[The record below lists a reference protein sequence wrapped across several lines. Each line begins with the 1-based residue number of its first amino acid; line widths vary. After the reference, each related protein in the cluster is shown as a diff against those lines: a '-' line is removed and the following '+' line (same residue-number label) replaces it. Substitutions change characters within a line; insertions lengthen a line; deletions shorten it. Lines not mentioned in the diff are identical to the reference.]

1 MKIKNFLLVLFGAI
15 VLVVSL
21 VPTVTA
27 STLPPVSLPI
37 DNVFAVPSGANSYV
51 DGNVTV
57 ITKDSNYQTGSIF
70 STEENK
76 LDLNQSFHAEMYIYL
91 GDRRETAAD
100 GMTFVMHADK
110 NRTVKFTGGTG
121 AQLGVYPKAGW
132 SWLMQQI
139 EKSFVVEFD
148 TYYNNDVLGDQMD
161 KTINMNDNKGH
172 VAYAFPDILSSYGL
186 NSKGG
191 IESLNHKG
199 VYYPNDYLSNGKW
212 HLFSVDWDAEKNI
225 LAYNFDDAP
234 TVSVPINPN
243 AVFGTTSVYWG
254 FTGSTGGFSQEA
266 KVAFK
271 QIPGLVNVGS
281 SMKVTKNGKDIA
293 DTTILGGDGDVKIQY
308 DLKYFGGKQNL
319 LKPVFNLDL
328 DEFLSFKPGT
338 LTVNGAKISD
348 DYFVDGKLA
357 YNLPGNLT
365 ELDNSLTI
373 SFEATPKV
381 VTDKNTKTKINY
393 SVTAENYFGNSLNT
407 SFSIEKVTII
417 KSSYFENQ
425 SWLINEINRQLAP
438 KKIDVSVY
446 DRDLP
451 KITKIDLTSAP
462 KVIGEYIPKTIDS
475 LSNLS
480 YLRLANQK
488 LSGILPEELGNLSK
502 LTYLSIYG
510 NTFDSEIPK
519 SLGKLQQLT
528 ILALDDNNLKGS
540 VPTNIASLPKL
551 NQLYLNGNKLSGQ
564 LPDFRMNMGLIKI
577 HNNQITYNLATV
589 PLFLTSAKSKD
600 YTKTFIQG
608 LKLTGNSKV
617 SSQNKQIKPF
627 DEMDQGYFNLKGMQ
641 GVQTIDLVDEHTYVI
656 KNAVD
661 GTVYY
666 TGKKDKTV
674 TIPYQKGISYQIVL
688 DDAEKNPNSVFTIL
702 GKEHELKFKE
712 IPVFLTLKIKV
723 GSENQPVIP
732 EGELI
737 VFDDR
742 ENKNWKLSVTVSE
755 LIQGQRKLQG
765 AYSYTGKDGVSQPIF
780 TGQKFL
786 LETGQSDSVNEDI
799 LISNDWGSNYGLM
812 YTASNSNHIGNYQGE
827 VIWTLEDTP

>member
-1 MKIKNFLLVLFGAI
+1 MKIKKFLLVLFGAMG
-15 VLVVSL
+15 LVVSL
-21 VPTVTA
+21 IPTVAA
-27 STLPPVSLPI
+27 STLPPLSLPI

-51 DGNVTV
+51 DEHITV
-57 ITKDSNYQTGSIF
+57 ITKDSKSQVGSIF
-70 STEENK
+70 STESNK
-76 LDLNQSFHAEMYIYL
+76 LDLTKSFHAEMYVYL
-91 GDRRETAAD
+91 GNKRDGAAD
-100 GMTFVMHADK
+100 GMAFVMHTDK
-110 NRTVKFTGGTG
+110 NRTKIFTGGSG
-121 AQLGVYPKAGW
+121 DQLGVFAKVGSGPSG
-132 SWLMQQI
+132 LLEQI
-139 EKSFVVEFD
+139 ERSFAIEFD
-148 TYYNNDVLGDQMD
+148 TYHNGDAMDADVDRNAD
-161 KTINMNDNKGH
+161 KGH
-172 VAYAFPDILSSYGL
+172 IAYAFPELKSSYNMSSDKVVSLKHQGL
-186 NSKGG
+186 
-191 IESLNHKG
+191 
-199 VYYPNDYLSNGKW
+199 YYPNDYLSNGEW
-212 HLFSVDWDAEKNI
+212 HPFSVDWDADTKELNYK
-225 LAYNFDDAP
+225 FDDAP
-234 TVSVPINPN
+234 TVSVPINPLS
-243 AVFGTTSVYWG
+243 VFGSTSVYWG
-254 FTGSTGGFSQEA
+254 FTGSTGDASQES

-271 QIPGLVNVGS
+271 QIPGLVNIS
-281 SMKVTKNGKDIA
+281 SNMKVTKDGKNIDN
-293 DTTILGGDGDVKIQY
+293 TIIPGGDGDVKVQY
-308 DLKYFGGKQNL
+308 DLKYDSGKQNL

-338 LTVNGAKISD
+338 LTVNGTKISD
-348 DYFVDGKLA
+348 DYFVDGKLT

-365 ELDNSLTI
+365 ELDNNLTI
-373 SFEATPKV
+373 SFEAIPKV
-381 VTDKNTKTKINY
+381 VTDKNAKTIINY
-393 SVTAENYFGNSLNT
+393 SINAENYFGNSLNT

-425 SWLINEINRQLAP
+425 SWVINEINRQLAP

-446 DRDLP
+446 DRDLS
-451 KITKIDLTSAP
+451 KVTKIDLTSAP
-462 KVIGEYIPKTIDS
+462 KIIGEYIPKTIDS

-480 YLRLANQK
+480 HLRLANQK
-488 LSGILPEELGNLSK
+488 LSGVLPEELGNLSK

-510 NTFDSEIPK
+510 NTFDGEIPL
-519 SLGKLQQLT
+519 SIGKLQQLT
-528 ILALDDNNLKGS
+528 LIALDDNNLKGS

-589 PLFLTSAKSKD
+589 PLFLSSAKSKD

-666 TGKKDKTV
+666 RGKKDKTV
-674 TIPYQKGISYQIVL
+674 TIPYQKDISYQIVL

-702 GKEHELKFKE
+702 GKERELKFKE
-712 IPVFLTLKIKV
+712 IPVFLSLKIKV

-732 EGELI
+732 EGNLI
-737 VFDDR
+737 IFDDR

-755 LIQGQRKLQG
+755 LTQGQRKLQG
-765 AYSYTGKDGVSQPIF
+765 GYSYTGKDGVSQPIF

-799 LISNDWGSNYGLM
+799 LISNAWGSNYGLK
-812 YTASNSNHIGNYQGE
+812 YTASNSNHIGNYQGD